1 MRLKVERKKKGTY
14 RLVVDASIAQSAG
27 EGTDPSSESYLCR
40 ETLNSIKGTQLRLVM
55 TVDIGR
61 EWDRHQSAWSR
72 DWRTK
77 MMVRQQVEVLR
88 SLHDTQMRDDLLKLT
103 GNVEAKRLAASDDV
117 ILLEAALA
125 TDKRVLSKERIA
137 REFFADCAKRVRKL
151 GHILWANPCRPEEN
165 SRDWLRSGAPD
176 EPGRRLGNFRV
187 TKPGEGGAV

>member
-55 TVDIGR
+55 TVDIGH

-88 SLHDTQMRDDLLKLT
+88 NPNDAQLRHDLLSLT
-103 GNVEAKRLAASDDV
+103 EDMKAKRFAASNDV

-137 REFFADCAKRVRKL
+137 REFFADCSKRVKKL
-151 GHILWANPCRPEEN
+151 GPILWANPCRAEEN
-165 SRDWLRSGAPD
+165 TADWLRGGTPD
-176 EPGRRLGNFRV
+176 EAERRLGNFCR
-187 TKPGEGGAV
+187 A